1 MKSHKFFGTP
11 KSCESARSEWTE
23 WKTKKWNCRLAF
35 SFHDHKS
42 SARKSEGG
50 RRQIII
56 SGALLFISI
65 LQSSR
70 FLAWPSYLHIAPINN
85 EKCLAIHRSRPNACG
100 ENWKQDFLSIFK
112 TLFGITEQQSL
123 LRNHI
128 EHRQPVNCVD
138 IFHLHFVLSQLN
150 RERNLLS
157 ILEEAAS
164 EMRSLRVQGG
174 RFPLSSFSCLRSEWI
189 ALAKP
194 RHKHYWSRSWTVSL
208 AKMSHTIFISPE
220 QQLEASVYDWF
231 PIQRSHY
238 QRLLKTNKQV
248 FKI

>member
-1 MKSHKFFGTP
+1 MKNVWQFIAAGLMHAAKIENKISFQYSRRSSVLLNNNLFF
-11 KSCESARSEWTE
+11 
-23 WKTKKWNCRLAF
+23 
-35 SFHDHKS
+35 
-42 SARKSEGG
+42 
-50 RRQIII
+50 
-56 SGALLFISI
+56 
-65 LQSSR
+65 
-70 FLAWPSYLHIAPINN
+70 
-85 EKCLAIHRSRPNACG
+85 
-100 ENWKQDFLSIFK
+100 
-112 TLFGITEQQSL
+112 

-174 RFPLSSFSCLRSEWI
+174 RFSLSFSCLRSEWI

-194 RHKHYWSRSWTVSL
+194 RHKHYWSRSWTLSL

-238 QRLLKTNKQV
+238 QNLLKTNKQV

>member
-1 MKSHKFFGTP
+1 MRNVWQFIAAGLMHAAKIENKISFQYSRRSSVSP
-11 KSCESARSEWTE
+11 KNSLSSETI
-23 WKTKKWNCRLAF
+23 
-35 SFHDHKS
+35 S
-42 SARKSEGG
+42 S
-50 RRQIII
+50 
-56 SGALLFISI
+56 
-65 LQSSR
+65 
-70 FLAWPSYLHIAPINN
+70 
-85 EKCLAIHRSRPNACG
+85 
-100 ENWKQDFLSIFK
+100 
-112 TLFGITEQQSL
+112 T
-123 LRNHI
+123 
-128 EHRQPVNCVD
+128 VNCVD

-174 RFPLSSFSCLRSEWI
+174 RLSLSFSCLRSEWI

-194 RHKHYWSRSWTVSL
+194 RHKHYWSRSWTLSL

-238 QRLLKTNKQV
+238 QSLLKTNKQV
-248 FKI
+248 LKFNLWHFAEGASRLIRLFGRGIKRAVIDVIKNVNQWAALARVFFKIVHAFRVIPILYGLKIAVACLQAHCVMF